1 MNQIFGSASDFYTV
15 KIYRIEEIMPP
26 ELEWTE
32 FSAYVES
39 LRKPEAKTEMVYQVQ
54 VIDITDGSVVKKF
67 DFQNYS
73 DALLKYEEIYDDLK
87 ECELTEFNQ
96 KYGISRGE

>member
-39 LRKPEAKTEMVYQVQ
+39 LRK

-73 DALLKYEEIYDDLK
+73 DALLKYEEIYDDLR